1 MERVMKKGIVF
12 SLDAAIA
19 VTIVLI
25 LLVNT
30 SYYFS
35 TASRESVSQLHLIRI
50 GNDVMHMLD
59 LTGDLRR
66 AITDD
71 YKISPRMDPVID
83 DEIVNVS
90 EYLPQGYDMKVL
102 IFDMG
107 ETEVNID
114 NARHILDPIINNGRC
129 NLLPIPPNPSSPEV
143 GCTCD
148 THGCNGTFNVTTPSL
163 EKATLYGLRLNITSY
178 GNMTINISNNGG
190 ESYGVFNTTAVF
202 PIPYNYS
209 GMNLANVIMLK
220 SGENDLLIKTLNATL
235 HWYTILGAKE
245 YAGSVDKAVP
255 ILVNETFIGSGEKF
269 IAINETYYY
278 DFGRLVR
285 YYIWVK

>member
-1 MERVMKKGIVF
+1 MERITKKGIVF

-71 YKISPRMDPVID
+71 YKGSPTMNPSIDEKTVNISK
-83 DEIVNVS
+83 
-90 EYLPQGYDMKVL
+90 YLPEGYDMKVL

-107 ETEVNID
+107 ETEVSTA
-114 NARHILDPIINNGRC
+114 NARSIASGVSYNGPCQGNTINEC
-129 NLLPIPPNPSSPEV
+129 E
-143 GCTCD
+143 CT
-148 THGCNGTFNVTTPSL
+148 THGCNGTFNITTPSL
-163 EKATLYGLRLNITSY
+163 EKAALYGFRLNITAH
-178 GNMTINISNNGG
+178 GHNMTLNISNNGG
-190 ESYGVFNTTAVF
+190 ESYGIFNTTSAFVM
-202 PIPYNYS
+202 PLNYS
-209 GMNLANVIMLK
+209 GMDLANVILLR
-220 SGENDLLIKTLNATL
+220 SGPNDLRFTTINATL
-235 HWYTILGAKE
+235 HWFTILGAKE
-245 YAGSVDKAVP
+245 YAGSVNKTVP
-255 ILVNETFIGSGEKF
+255 TLVNETFIGSGEKLV
-269 IAINETYYY
+269 AMNESYYL

>member
-1 MERVMKKGIVF
+1 MEGIKNKGIVF

-19 VTIVLI
+19 VTIVLV

-71 YKISPRMDPVID
+71 YRISPSMNPTISATV
-83 DEIVNVS
+83 VNVS
-90 EYLPQGYDMKVL
+90 KYLPEGYDMKVL

-114 NARHILDPIINNGRC
+114 NAKNIVDNGLC
-129 NLLPIPPNPSSPEV
+129 NSISID
-143 GCTCD
+143 GCKCD
-148 THGCNGTFNVTTPSL
+148 SHGCYGAFNVTTPSL
-163 EKATLYGLRLNITSY
+163 EKAALYGFRLNITSY
-178 GNMTINISNNGG
+178 WWNMTINISNNGG
-190 ESYGVFNTTAVF
+190 ESYDIFNTTTAFQVLYN
-202 PIPYNYS
+202 ISGNYS
-209 GMNLANVIMLK
+209 GMDLANVIILK
-220 SGENDLLIKTLNATL
+220 SGENDLFIRTINATL
-235 HWYTILGAKE
+235 HWFTILGAKE
-245 YAGSVDKAVP
+245 YAGSVNKNVP
-255 ILVNETFIGSGEKF
+255 ILVNETFIGAGEKL
-269 IAINETYYY
+269 IALNETSYL